1 MFEIA
6 GGILLAVL
14 VLTCLPWIALA
25 AAAVFAVL
33 IALAIV
39 AAIVALWMNLAP
51 VEAVVAFI
59 IVASVGFLYFLG
71 EDEEQWQKFWRRAC
85 VQK

>member
-14 VLTCLPWIALA
+14 VLMFLPWIALA
-25 AAAVFAVL
+25 AGAVFAVL
-33 IALAIV
+33 VALAPV
-39 AAIVALWMNLAP
+39 AAIVALWMNAP

-59 IVASVGFLYFLG
+59 IAASVGFLYHLG
-71 EDEEQWQKFWRRAC
+71 DDEERWRKFWA
-85 VQK
+85 Q